1 MNESLMEAFTHEE
14 IKQAMDNIGDLTA
27 SGPDGMLV
35 LFYKKF
41 WDMVSE
47 KVIQEVS
54 QVLQGG
60 AIPDGWN
67 ETTVVLILKVMNTE
81 RIKDLSSHQ
90 PL

>member
-1 MNESLMEAFTHEE
+1 
-14 IKQAMDNIGDLTA
+14 MDNIGDLTA